1 MTLVYFIIILG
12 IIVLIHELGHLLVA
26 KAFGV
31 YCREFSIGFGPVL
44 KKIQG
49 KETLYSIRA
58 LPLGGFVSMAGET
71 DVDSQDIDP
80 SRTLK
85 GIHPFK
91 RILIMLAGI
100 FSNIVLAFVIF
111 VVLFALAG
119 KVNVPPEPVVAG
131 VMENSA
137 AEFAGVQTDDR
148 IMAITFEDGRIIKP
162 KDFYEVINVT
172 QMVSNPMIFTME
184 RDGSTV
190 DLTITPI
197 YNEAENRYMI
207 GVYLPETQ
215 VKTIAWY
222 ESFAYAGE
230 TIVQSISSLIVALGF
245 LLRGIGLQSL
255 SGPVGIYEVTAQ
267 QAEAG
272 FSSLVVLTAILSLNV
287 GLFNLLPLPILD
299 GGRVLISIVEWIM
312 GKPMNPKIENA
323 LISLSMILLL
333 ALILLVTW
341 QDLGKLFG

>member
-1 MTLVYFIIILG
+1 MTLIYFIVILG
-12 IIVLIHELGHLLVA
+12 VIVFIHELGHLLVA

-31 YCREFSIGFGPVL
+31 YCREFAIGFGPVL
-44 KKIQG
+44 KRIQG

-71 DVDSQDIDP
+71 DVDSDDIEF

-100 FSNIVLAFVIF
+100 FSNVVLAFVIF
-111 VVLFALAG
+111 VIIFGISG
-119 KVNVPPEPVVAG
+119 KVNVPPEAVVAG
-131 VMENSA
+131 VVENSA
-137 AEFAGVQTDDR
+137 SEAAGVLANDR
-148 IMAITFEDGRIIKP
+148 IVAITFEDGRIMEP
-162 KDFYEVINVT
+162 KDFYEVLNVT
-172 QMVSNPMIFTME
+172 QMVSQPMVFTME
-184 RDGSTV
+184 REGTNV
-190 DLTITPI
+190 DLTITPVFS
-197 YNEAENRYMI
+197 EEENRYLLGM
-207 GVYLPETQ
+207 YLPQAQ
-215 VKTIAWY
+215 VKDIAWY
-222 ESFAYAGE
+222 ESFVYAGN
-230 TIVQSISSLIVALGF
+230 TIVESISSLIMALGF
-245 LLRGIGLQSL
+245 LFRGVGLQTL

-299 GGRVLISIVEWIM
+299 GGRVVITLVEWII
-312 GKPMNPKIENA
+312 GKPLNQKLENA
-323 LISLSMILLL
+323 LISISMILLL
-333 ALILLVTW
+333 GLVLLVTW